1 MKTTYVQ
8 LMSHPNYSWLLYY
21 TSFRTAYYFMPVFY
35 LHSLFSIS
43 YIRVLFLLY
52 VRTPIQIKSYIK
64 RSSPTRTFALRFRP
78 RLQTMILE
86 GTRHFFLEPRLNLSN
101 STFWTEKYLISLLY
115 FPLMGLPYNRTHYS
129 TPSNETLKRIP
140 SLSPIQNRTTQFS
153 TPIRSLSSSSKIN
166 LFRTWLT
173 RNLEQQPFNYQQLP
187 VRKDA
192 RWPSSNDVHQLNPS
206 LNLLF
211 LDIKRPSV
219 NSIQLSCREI
229 ITFFSKFKQKNQIAR
244 NEPKKR
250 SDTLRPILRPKVQT
264 NPRCAGDPFWKSF
277 HYGRI
282 ILSLRSL
289 RSFSMS
295 FFSKRIV
302 TSRKSQPV
310 CIRYRESFP
319 LTNLCH
325 TKVALPVKPRSVN
338 LTTIRPFLRFVKKLH
353 LKNFLNVKSNPSW
366 NYRLKFYISHV
377 TQKFEQ
383 RARRNTRLVNEIL
396 FSEIESVITH
406 FNWPFLLTQV
416 ERLGKATS
424 QVSHIF
430 DSVHLPTQFRSLYG
444 VPSHNFSVLV
454 YPRHTR
460 RFKRSLFF
468 FLLLLQESKLKA
480 IDWLTAVRNY
490 SPFYSFTLFP
500 VANSFKISIFKRLN
514 TQKRLL
520 TSQVYS
526 YNELSSHKLR
536 TKLAPLWVFPSNR
549 PSLRFH
555 ESLRSNFSFSQCQLF
570 VKYTNYQMGE
580 SSRYLRI
587 RRLKFKPGYSRLWRE
602 SRVDIKEILEMK
614 MRYQHRL
621 TLKLHQLYRH
631 QDRGP
636 STYSTATIF
645 FALLGTQISVDMWS
659 TLELFNNEVVY
670 LNGKLCTNQ
679 YTHLFLQD
687 LIQVIINLKFYFLMR
702 FLQNQI
708 FLTIARFNKIFY
720 RKYRIRPSQSLVRIH
735 KKLPWTFFHL
745 QNGYVDILPYLE
757 VDYFTLSSFVILDQR
772 ALKLHVPI
780 RAYTLEL
787 NILNMYN
794 WKYIT

>member
-1 MKTTYVQ
+1 MTPVQ
-8 LMSHPNYSWLLYY
+8 LMSHPNYSWLLRY
-21 TSFRTAYYFMPVFY
+21 TSFWTTHYFMPGLQ
-35 LHSLFSIS
+35 LHSLFSTS
-43 YIRVLFLLY
+43 YIRFLLLLHL
-52 VRTPIQIKSYIK
+52 RTSTQTKSYIK
-64 RSSPTRTFALRFRP
+64 RSSPTRTFVLRLRP
-78 RLQTMILE
+78 RLQTMILDAMQH
-86 GTRHFFLEPRLNLSN
+86 TFLEPRLNLSN
-101 STFWTEKYLISLLY
+101 ATLWTEKYLLSLLY

-140 SLSPIQNRTTQFS
+140 RLSLTQNQTNQFPTS
-153 TPIRSLSSSSKIN
+153 IRSLSFSSKIN

-173 RNLEQQPFNYQQLP
+173 GNREQQLFDYQHLP
-187 VRKDA
+187 VLKDA
-192 RWPSSNDVHQLNPS
+192 RLSSSNNVHQLNPS
-206 LNLLF
+206 LSLLF

-219 NSIQLSCREI
+219 KSIQLSCREI
-229 ITFFSKFKQKNQIAR
+229 ITFFSKFTQKKRSAW

-250 SDTLRPILRPKVQT
+250 SATLRPILRSRVQT
-264 NPRCAGDPFWKSF
+264 KSRRSKDPFWKSLR
-277 HYGRI
+277 YGRI

-289 RSFSMS
+289 RSFVAPL
-295 FFSKRIV
+295 FLKRIV
-302 TSRKSQPV
+302 TPRKSQPV
-310 CIRYRESFP
+310 CIRYRESLP
-319 LTNLCH
+319 WTNLCH
-325 TKVALPVKPRSVN
+325 TKVTSSMKPRSIN

-353 LKNFLNVKSNPSW
+353 LRNFVNMKANSSW
-366 NYRLKFYISHV
+366 HHRLKFYIPHV

-383 RARRNTRLVNEIL
+383 RARHTTRLVNAIL
-396 FSEIESVITH
+396 FSEVKPVIAHLT
-406 FNWPFLLTQV
+406 WPFSLTQIK
-416 ERLGKATS
+416 RPRKATL
-424 QVSHIF
+424 QVSNIF
-430 DSVHLPTQFRSLYG
+430 NSIHLPTQFRSLYG

-490 SPFYSFTLFP
+490 APFYSFTLFP

-526 YNELSSHKLR
+526 YNEPSSNNFR
-536 TKLAPLWVFPSNR
+536 TKLAPLLVFPANR
-549 PSLRFH
+549 PSLRVH
-555 ESLRSNFSFSQCQLF
+555 ESPRANFSFSQWQFL
-570 VKYTNYQMGE
+570 VKYMNYQIGD

-614 MRYQHRL
+614 IRYQHRL

-631 QDRGP
+631 QYRGP
-636 STYSTATIF
+636 ATYSTATIF
-645 FALLGTQISVDMWS
+645 FALLGAQISVDMWS
-659 TLELFNNEVVY
+659 TLELFNNEVIY

-720 RKYRIRPSQSLVRIH
+720 RKYRIRPSHSLVRTH